1 MRRIVAALMVL
12 ALCAGVGVWALASGS
27 QPAAAGVDTPTP
39 VPGISVQLD
48 CDVSTAGIQASCTV
62 PLDAGIVDVDV
73 VLVNNGPAFTLA
85 AMNFNVDHPSVAR
98 LDAQPSPPCAGPGVE
113 CNPDFNELALT
124 GGTWSCAPPFP
135 DDDTDGGPSERS
147 FLSCYNNVDAEPV
160 AAGES
165 LTLATVHYDIA
176 AGATVGGP
184 EGLTLNAVNLFNE
197 VYVEKFA
204 CGPGVG
210 PCFNAAVSLG
220 PPAGLPTVT
229 PTPTATATPPPPP
242 PSTPQSASS
251 PASTPSAPAFV
262 ALDCALSIPGIQ
274 SKCTYLTSDTYV
286 DVGVVF
292 VRRAGYGEERWG
304 SIEFAAFDPDT
315 SRLFPPPVTGGS
327 DLDRNPDL
335 IQAAM
340 GGVFTCSAP
349 NPPDNDTGQF
359 GPGTATSR
367 LYCLSGGAQTLVIP
381 TETPVHVATVRYEVA
396 SGAMPGLVGLELR
409 GAGVF
414 DEGGTQLDPCDTNP
428 VVSPDCPGATITLID
443 PIPPAA
449 TAVSSNNLSPT
460 PNNQYFA
467 IDCDL
472 GVPGIQDDCTYST
485 DAGII
490 DVGVV
495 FVNQIGSATTL
506 CCFNFKVVDPDTSRL
521 ESTSDRR
528 PTTRLKS
535 GCKPGSTVT
544 EPAVRATTA

>member
-1 MRRIVAALMVL
+1 M
-12 ALCAGVGVWALASGS
+12 
-27 QPAAAGVDTPTP
+27 DTPTP

-48 CDVSTAGIQASCTV
+48 CDVSTAGIQASWHTV

-85 AMNFNVDHPSVAR
+85 GAMNFNVDHPSVAR

-304 SIEFAAFDPDT
+304 QHRVRSVRSRHLSPLPTACNRRLRPRPESRPDSGRDGWSLYLLGPQSSRQRHGSVRARNGDIAAV
-315 SRLFPPPVTGGS
+315 LPVGRGA
-327 DLDRNPDL
+327 DARYPDRNSRPRRDRPVRGRL
-335 IQAAM
+335 RSDARA
-340 GGVFTCSAP
+340 G
-349 NPPDNDTGQF
+349 
-359 GPGTATSR
+359 GPGAARCRR
-367 LYCLSGGAQTLVIP
+367 L
-381 TETPVHVATVRYEVA
+381 
-396 SGAMPGLVGLELR
+396 
-409 GAGVF
+409 
-414 DEGGTQLDPCDTNP
+414 
-428 VVSPDCPGATITLID
+428 
-443 PIPPAA
+443 
-449 TAVSSNNLSPT
+449 
-460 PNNQYFA
+460 
-467 IDCDL
+467 
-472 GVPGIQDDCTYST
+472 
-485 DAGII
+485 
-490 DVGVV
+490 
-495 FVNQIGSATTL
+495 
-506 CCFNFKVVDPDTSRL
+506 
-521 ESTSDRR
+521 
-528 PTTRLKS
+528 
-535 GCKPGSTVT
+535 
-544 EPAVRATTA
+544 